1 MALSLANQTLS
12 LYVPRVADGTTP
24 DFVAAFM
31 RDAGYG
37 QVSRVDINPLSGT
50 PGKAEMFV
58 HFAAWF
64 DTPVSQALHQTLS
77 AGQSTRVYPHGDDT
91 YWCLNRA
98 HTPMS
103 HTERRLEDRIAQLE
117 EMVEMQAQHFDEEL
131 DRRDQVIEQLLA
143 RVLTL
148 DDPADY
154 APGER
159 SQAELDRLYD
169 IDPLRCLP
177 EKESDLPLAPN
188 ELEWRAKY
196 DQPHLARPTSGKTK
210 KSRRSGKK
218 ARK

>member
-1 MALSLANQTLS
+1 MAYTCIDQTLS

-24 DFVAAFM
+24 DFVATFM

-98 HTPMS
+98 LTPMS
-103 HTERRLEDRIAQLE
+103 HTERRLEDRIAQLA
-117 EMVEMQAQHFDEEL
+117 EMVEMQAQHFDNEL
-131 DRRDQVIEQLLA
+131 DRRDQIIEQLLA
-143 RVLTL
+143 RVLHL
-148 DDPADY
+148 DHPADY
-154 APGER
+154 ARALPSRADRRRLDPSPPPREGSTPSR
-159 SQAELDRLYD
+159 SQRAGV
-169 IDPLRCLP
+169 
-177 EKESDLPLAPN
+177 
-188 ELEWRAKY
+188 RAKTPSPATT
-196 DQPHLARPTSGKTK
+196 DQPPARLR
-210 KSRRSGKK
+210 SRRSGRK
-218 ARK
+218 ARTD